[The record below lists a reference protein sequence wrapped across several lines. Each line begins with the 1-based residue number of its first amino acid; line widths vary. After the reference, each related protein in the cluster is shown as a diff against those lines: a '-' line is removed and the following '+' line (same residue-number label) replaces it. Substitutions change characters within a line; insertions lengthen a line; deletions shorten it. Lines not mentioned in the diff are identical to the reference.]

1 MLAAE
6 RHRRMTEALRVSR
19 IVSTEEFSRLLGV
32 SPETV
37 RRDLVALERTGVLVR
52 VHGGATIDTD
62 TVGEEAPFAERSAER
77 HETKSRIGKLAA
89 EQVFPGQTL
98 IFDVGTTVLEVARA
112 LPNSFRGTV
121 ATCSLLVAAELAG
134 RTGVEVLV
142 SGGRVR
148 GGDLACSNHQA
159 LEFFSNIRADVAFL
173 GSGGLDADAGLTDFH
188 IDEAATRKTILAGTA
203 KSYVLADATKFGRVA
218 PHRICGFDRVE
229 AVITDQCPPDRIHDA
244 IESAGA
250 SALF

>member
-1 MLAAE
+1 ME
-6 RHRRMTEALRVSR
+6 GRHAHSR
-19 IVSTEEFSRLLGV
+19 T
-32 SPETV
+32 PPP
-37 RRDLVALERTGVLVR
+37 DLERTGVLVR

-62 TVGEEAPFAERSAER
+62 TV
-77 HETKSRIGKLAA
+77 
-89 EQVFPGQTL
+89 
-98 IFDVGTTVLEVARA
+98 
-112 LPNSFRGTV
+112 
-121 ATCSLLVAAELAG
+121 AG

-188 IDEAATRKTILAGTA
+188 IDECATRKTILAGTA
-203 KSYVLADATKFGRVA
+203 KSYVLADASKFGRVA
-218 PHRICGFDRVE
+218 PHRVCGFDRVE
-229 AVITDQCPPDRIHDA
+229 AVITDQCPPDRLRDA